1 MPGGK
6 QLHLRTGRTTK
17 CRHKRHKSAFTNI
30 LRESRVD
37 ALHGGHQTMFRR
49 ENCPCIGA
57 TKGGKERW
65 ADPVPCNVPECD
77 QQFPI
82 RKRLPIIVI
91 SARVIRRLIPAG
103 NFEAYNFWGAGGK

>member
-17 CRHKRHKSAFTNI
+17 CRDKRHKSALANI
-30 LRESRVD
+30 LRERRVD

-49 ENCPCIGA
+49 EDCPRIGA

-77 QQFPI
+77 EQLPI
-82 RKRLPIIVI
+82 RKHLPIII
-91 SARVIRRLIPAG
+91 IAASVIRSLIPAG
-103 NFEAYNFWGAGGK
+103 NFKALNFWGPGGE